1 MDTLRRMYRNS
12 LYSFKG
18 LYGFLQP
25 KIYILVKVINP
36 VLQIL
41 FFSLIARHA
50 YNGQDISPYIIGN
63 AFVLCS
69 MNAFFGAGC
78 VMHSERSS
86 GTLKN
91 IIACPGNKFLIF
103 TSKGLFHVLDG
114 GITVAIGIVT
124 GIIFLNLRIP
134 LNALPVFI
142 LIILVSMFTACAMGL
157 LIGSIGLVTRDINLL
172 LNLASMSLMALSGV
186 NFPVE
191 QLPQGLQYISNIFPL
206 THCLKAARILSTESS
221 FEGVGGLI
229 LKEAGIG
236 ILYCVFAYVIFKTME
251 RVAKIK
257 ATIDIY

>member
-1 MDTLRRMYRNS
+1 MDGIKRVYRNS
-12 LYSFKG
+12 LYAFKG

-25 KIYILVKVINP
+25 KIYLLVKVINP
-36 VLQIL
+36 ILQVL

-50 YNGQDISPYIIGN
+50 YSNQDITPYIIGN

-78 VMHSERSS
+78 VMIAERGS

-91 IIACPGNKFLIF
+91 IIASPSSKFIIF

-114 GITVAIGIVT
+114 GITVVIGIIT
-124 GIIFLNLRIP
+124 GVVFLNLRIP
-134 LNALPVFI
+134 LSALPIFVV
-142 LIILVSMFTACAMGL
+142 IILVSMFTACSMGL

-172 LNLASMSLMALSGV
+172 LNVASMSLMALSGV

-191 QLPQGLQYISNIFPL
+191 SLPYGLQLLSNVLPL
-206 THCLKAARILSTESS
+206 THCLKASKILIVDGSLI
-221 FEGVGGLI
+221 GVGRLI
-229 LKEAGIG
+229 LMEGFIG
-236 ILYCVFAYVIFKTME
+236 IMYCLLAYIVFKVME
-251 RVAKIK
+251 RMAKQK